1 MASVS
6 PRPRETSD
14 AEILAATA
22 RAVSRLGPSKLTL
35 AEVAAEARV
44 SAATLVQRF
53 GSKRQLLL
61 ALAGSAS
68 DDLEREFSAIR
79 AAART
84 PLDAVYGV
92 GECMAA
98 MAKTPETFSNS
109 LAFLQIDLVDP
120 EFHRLA
126 LAHARKM
133 RVEIKK
139 LLDEA
144 VRARELRPGDTG
156 RLAQAIAGMLSGSLL
171 QWAIER
177 DGTARKRLRA
187 DLETLLKPRH
197 RSRRSR
203 A

>member
-1 MASVS
+1 MS

-14 AEILAATA
+14 ADILAAAA
-22 RAVSRLGPSKLTL
+22 RAVSRLGPAKLTL

-61 ALAGSAS
+61 ALAASAS
-68 DDLEREFSAIR
+68 GDLEREFAEIR

-92 GECMAA
+92 GDCMAA
-98 MAKTPETFSNS
+98 MAKTPEMLSNG

-120 EFHRLA
+120 DFHRLA

-144 VRARELRPGDTG
+144 VRSRELRPGGTA

-187 DLETLLKPRH
+187 DLETLLEART
-197 RSRRSR
+197 RRSR
-203 A
+203 AARASR